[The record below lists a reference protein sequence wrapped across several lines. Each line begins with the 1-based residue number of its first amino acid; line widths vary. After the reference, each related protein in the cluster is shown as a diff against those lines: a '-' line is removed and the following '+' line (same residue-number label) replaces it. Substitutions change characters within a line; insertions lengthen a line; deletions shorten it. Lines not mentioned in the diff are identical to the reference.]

1 MGQKTQ
7 KQDFLSFRIVEV
19 KRILKWECSTVLD
32 GTNRVLKVK
41 LKQCLGLGFHHPR
54 TFLIMDRKQMVR
66 NVEVRG
72 QTALRIPTVPEPL
85 LGEQA
90 LANFVMFFSWVIHSF
105 NRLIECVFIILPPTE
120 WIIRC
125 V

>member
-1 MGQKTQ
+1 MEQKTQ
-7 KQDFLSFRIVEV
+7 KQDFVSFRIMEV

-41 LKQCLGLGFHHPR
+41 LKQCLGLRFHHPR

-72 QTALRIPTVPEPL
+72 QSALWIPTVPEPL
-85 LGEQA
+85 LGE
-90 LANFVMFFSWVIHSF
+90 
-105 NRLIECVFIILPPTE
+105 
-120 WIIRC
+120 
-125 V
+125 